1 MQPDFFSRM
10 CALAGRMT
18 VKCPLRWTA
27 ITASHSSSVMLK
39 IIRSR
44 RIPAQQSTMCRSPND
59 LSAASTMAL
68 PPAMVATFSALARA
82 RPPVFSISLTTASAG
97 ALDGRRPPRRRGA
110 QRGAG
115 GGLGGRRGGEGLARA
130 ARRLLRRERALDRR
144 GQDHDRDLAGDLPA
158 PRHRARASGA
168 GRERPR
174 AAQHAVAPADRGP
187 LRRRLLRRAGDRAR
201 RPRRPRARLG
211 GPDGGCDGGRE
222 PGRVAAPLLPSRV
235 EALRGLHRVSHARL
249 AAGRAGG
256 DADALAA
263 RRDRLDGDGDRDRSA
278 RLGCAVRVVHG
289 AGQPRRHRGGLR
301 RHLRRARLRRRRR
314 ARVQLRAAR
323 ATGGVDRGGARGAAG
338 HALVAGTDARAGYAV
353 RFLKYEF
360 LTAILPRSNV
370 KTSQPLTSIF
380 LPSAVVPVKTHSER
394 PRSPATKWRASPK
407 WASGKIL
414 KTFAKASRTRSR
426 PSYRVPQAS
435 LPAVVSKTQSS
446 AMKVMMKS

>member
-1 MQPDFFSRM
+1 MR
-10 CALAGRMT
+10 
-18 VKCPLRWTA
+18 
-27 ITASHSSSVMLK
+27 
-39 IIRSR
+39 
-44 RIPAQQSTMCRSPND
+44 
-59 LSAASTMAL
+59 
-68 PPAMVATFSALARA
+68 
-82 RPPVFSISLTTASAG
+82 
-97 ALDGRRPPRRRGA
+97 
-110 QRGAG
+110 
-115 GGLGGRRGGEGLARA
+115 
-130 ARRLLRRERALDRR
+130 
-144 GQDHDRDLAGDLPA
+144 
-158 PRHRARASGA
+158 
-168 GRERPR
+168 
-174 AAQHAVAPADRGP
+174 
-187 LRRRLLRRAGDRAR
+187 
-201 RPRRPRARLG
+201 RRPRAWTCR
-211 GPDGGCDGGRE
+211 CATTT
-222 PGRVAAPLLPSRV
+222 VTS
-235 EALRGLHRVSHARL
+235 EALRGLHRLSHARL

-263 RRDRLDGDGDRDRSA
+263 RRDRLDGNGDRDRGA

-301 RHLRRARLRRRRR
+301 RHLRHARLRRRRR
-314 ARVQLRAAR
+314 ARVQLRPAR

-370 KTSQPLTSIF
+370 NTSQPLTSIF

-426 PSYRVPQAS
+426 PSYRVPQTS

-446 AMKVMMKS
+446 AMKVMMKSTSCRFQPSPKASRSLIVTIVSPLFTCLVIGSPRTAGPQPRDVLRLALQLPGIAPAREQRAIRGIVVARERESRRVRRQRPPRHVRGDQPARPV